1 MISQKT
7 SSTLKI
13 TIGTILVTFGTLLLI
28 AFSSGYNFDFIRGE
42 VFSTGLVLLGSNPSG
57 SSIKINSKDLKQKTP
72 YRLENFKTG
81 NITVELNRP
90 EYKPWKSNYTV
101 LPGQVTFADYAL
113 LIPEKIEQSNNFTNI
128 KFDSLI
134 TSEDKNKVFGFSNKD
149 SSIYALDDSNSP
161 KRIIELPPNSAI
173 QLPNSLTENII
184 SRDGSALITRANY
197 ADGSSVKFWVN
208 TNSGQ
213 LINIESLLLQKPND
227 INISLKNSKELFNL
241 VDGKIIKLNVDN
253 QQKLDLPVGLVA
265 SYQLDKDHIY
275 TLENLIAPEQ
285 GQSLVRYDYSGNNR
299 IVLAKLPLAASPRA
313 MEITEYSNQKLITIR
328 SITEGTMYVYRQA
341 DGKNLTSLLGSG
353 ITISRFSPDGKLL
366 SYIQNNKL
374 RTIDLQTGDRFSVD
388 SEGTNSISWITNH
401 QLIIAKADGLYIV
414 DFNGYNFI
422 KLPPNTQNAA
432 QYSYTIQQD
441 KKAIYYSLDGNL
453 SYFTLQPKGLINF
466 N

>member
-7 SSTLKI
+7 RSTLKI

-227 INISLKNSKELFNL
+227 IKISLKNSKIE
-241 VDGKIIKLNVDN
+241 IKND
-253 QQKLDLPVGLVA
+253 
-265 SYQLDKDHIY
+265 
-275 TLENLIAPEQ
+275 
-285 GQSLVRYDYSGNNR
+285 
-299 IVLAKLPLAASPRA
+299 
-313 MEITEYSNQKLITIR
+313 
-328 SITEGTMYVYRQA
+328 
-341 DGKNLTSLLGSG
+341 
-353 ITISRFSPDGKLL
+353 
-366 SYIQNNKL
+366 
-374 RTIDLQTGDRFSVD
+374 
-388 SEGTNSISWITNH
+388 
-401 QLIIAKADGLYIV
+401 
-414 DFNGYNFI
+414 
-422 KLPPNTQNAA
+422 
-432 QYSYTIQQD
+432 
-441 KKAIYYSLDGNL
+441 
-453 SYFTLQPKGLINF
+453 
-466 N
+466 

>member
-1 MISQKT
+1 M
-7 SSTLKI
+7 
-13 TIGTILVTFGTLLLI
+13 
-28 AFSSGYNFDFIRGE
+28 
-42 VFSTGLVLLGSNPSG
+42 
-57 SSIKINSKDLKQKTP
+57 
-72 YRLENFKTG
+72 
-81 NITVELNRP
+81 
-90 EYKPWKSNYTV
+90 
-101 LPGQVTFADYAL
+101 
-113 LIPEKIEQSNNFTNI
+113 
-128 KFDSLI
+128 
-134 TSEDKNKVFGFSNKD
+134 
-149 SSIYALDDSNSP
+149 
-161 KRIIELPPNSAI
+161 
-173 QLPNSLTENII
+173 
-184 SRDGSALITRANY
+184 
-197 ADGSSVKFWVN
+197 
-208 TNSGQ
+208 
-213 LINIESLLLQKPND
+213 
-227 INISLKNSKELFNL
+227 
-241 VDGKIIKLNVDN
+241 
-253 QQKLDLPVGLVA
+253 GLVA

-374 RTIDLQTGDRFSVD
+374 RTIDLQTGERFSVD
-388 SEGTNSISWITNH
+388 SEGTNSIGWITNH